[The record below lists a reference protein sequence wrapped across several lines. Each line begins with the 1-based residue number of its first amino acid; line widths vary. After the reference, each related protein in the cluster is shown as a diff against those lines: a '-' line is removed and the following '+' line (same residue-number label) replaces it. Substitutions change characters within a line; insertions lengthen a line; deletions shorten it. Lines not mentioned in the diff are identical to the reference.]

1 MGKTETI
8 KERSIYVYLP
18 SHDMVRR
25 WKRLADKQGT
35 SISKFVIEH
44 VESSLHKEEGLKS
57 GFKAR
62 AELLK
67 RVEELGEENAELK
80 KEVRMLRLAM
90 DKLEEELRGYRAKP
104 FAAKEYRG
112 MRGFERKLGE
122 LLMSRK
128 RIRGEEIFDLLGIDP
143 RDREVTK
150 AVYEQLKL
158 LEAFGFVKAVA
169 DGWRWVK

>member
-1 MGKTETI
+1 
-8 KERSIYVYLP
+8 
-18 SHDMVRR
+18 MVGR

-44 VESSLHKEEGLKS
+44 VESSLRKEEGFKS

-67 RVEELGEENAELK
+67 RVQELEEENSGLK

-90 DKLEEELRGYRAKP
+90 DKLEDELRGYRAKP
-104 FAAKEYRG
+104 FSAKKYRG
-112 MRGFERKLGE
+112 MRGFERRLGV
-122 LLMSRK
+122 LLKTRK
-128 RIRGEEIFDLLGIDP
+128 KIRGEEIFDLLGIDP
-143 RDREVTK
+143 RDREVTR
-150 AVYEQLKL
+150 AVYEQLKV

>member
-18 SHDMVRR
+18 SHDMVGR

-44 VESSLHKEEGLKS
+44 VESSLRREEGLKS

-67 RVEELGEENAELK
+67 RVQELEEENSSLK
-80 KEVRMLRLAM
+80 KEVRTLRLAM
-90 DKLEEELRGYRAKP
+90 DKLEDELRGYRAKP
-104 FAAKEYRG
+104 FAAEEYRG
-112 MRGFERKLGE
+112 MRGFERRLGE
-122 LLMSRK
+122 LLKTRK
-128 RIRGEEIFDLLGIDP
+128 RIRGEEVFDLLGIDP
-143 RDREVTK
+143 RDREVTR